1 MCEGETVSDLKD
13 PRVLFA
19 AERTLLAWN
28 RTSIGLIAFGFVVER
43 AGLLIKAIEHGS
55 THSSSNKATFWLG
68 LSFIVL
74 GAVCAVVSSYQY
86 AAVLKT
92 LTKAEFPEG
101 YSPRWG
107 LVVNTVVALLGL
119 ALVIALYMQ

>member
-1 MCEGETVSDLKD
+1 MSDLKD

-28 RTSIGLIAFGFVVER
+28 RTSLGLIAFGFVVER
-43 AGLLIKAIEHGS
+43 AGLLLKALEHTSSRDALHTS
-55 THSSSNKATFWLG
+55 TFFLG
-68 LSFIVL
+68 LAFILL
-74 GAVCAVVSSYQY
+74 GAACAAVSSYQY

-92 LTKAEFPEG
+92 LTRAEFPTG

-107 LVVNTVVALLGL
+107 LTVNIVVALLGL
-119 ALVIALYMQ
+119 ALVVVLYAQ

>member
-1 MCEGETVSDLKD
+1 MCEGEIVSDLKD

-43 AGLLIKAIEHGS
+43 TGLLIKAIEHKSLQDSYS
-55 THSSSNKATFWLG
+55 TATFWLG
-68 LSFIVL
+68 LGFIIL
-74 GAVCAVVSSYQY
+74 GAICAAVSSYQY

-92 LTKAEFPEG
+92 LTRAEFPEG

-107 LVVNTVVALLGL
+107 LAVNIVVALLGL
-119 ALVIALYMQ
+119 ALVIALYAQ

>member
-1 MCEGETVSDLKD
+1 VSDLKD

-19 AERTLLAWN
+19 AERTMLAWN

-43 AGLLIKAIEHGS
+43 TGILIKALEHQS
-55 THSSSNKATFWLG
+55 SHHSLNAATFWIGLG
-68 LSFIVL
+68 FIIL
-74 GAVCAVVSSYQY
+74 GAVCAAVSSYQY

-92 LTKAEFPEG
+92 LTQAEFPEG

-107 LVVNTVVALLGL
+107 LVVNIAVALLGL
-119 ALVIALYMQ
+119 VLVVALYAQ

>member
-1 MCEGETVSDLKD
+1 MSDLKD

-43 AGLLIKAIEHGS
+43 AGLLLRALGHTATPETVH
-55 THSSSNKATFWLG
+55 NATFFLG
-68 LSFIVL
+68 LAFILL
-74 GAVCAVVSSYQY
+74 GAACAVISAYQY

-92 LTKAEFPEG
+92 LTRAEFPQG

-107 LVVNTVVALLGL
+107 LTVNIVVALLGL
-119 ALVIALYMQ
+119 ALVVVLYAQ

>member
-1 MCEGETVSDLKD
+1 LREGEIVSDLKD

-28 RTSIGLIAFGFVVER
+28 RTSIALIAFGFVVER
-43 AGLLIKAIEHGS
+43 TGLLIQAIDHK
-55 THSSSNKATFWLG
+55 TPHDAMNTATFWLG
-68 LSFIVL
+68 LGFIFL

-92 LTKAEFPEG
+92 LTQAEFPEG
-101 YSPRWG
+101 YSARWG
-107 LVVNTVVALLGL
+107 LVVNIVVALLGL
-119 ALVIALYMQ
+119 ALVVVLYAQ

>member
-1 MCEGETVSDLKD
+1 MCEGEIVSDLKD

-19 AERTLLAWN
+19 AERTMLAWN

-43 AGLLIKAIEHGS
+43 TGLLIKALEHK
-55 THSSSNKATFWLG
+55 SSHDSMNAGTFWLG
-68 LSFIVL
+68 LGFIVL
-74 GAVCAVVSSYQY
+74 GAFCAAVSSYQY

-92 LTKAEFPEG
+92 LTRAEFPEG

-107 LVVNTVVALLGL
+107 LVVNMIVALLGL
-119 ALVIALYMQ
+119 VLVVVLYTQ

>member
-1 MCEGETVSDLKD
+1 MSELKD

-43 AGLLIKAIEHGS
+43 TGLLIKALEQASPRDSFHA
-55 THSSSNKATFWLG
+55 ATFWLG
-68 LSFIVL
+68 LGFIAL
-74 GAVCAVVSSYQY
+74 GAICAAVSSYQY

-92 LTKAEFPEG
+92 LTPAEFPQG

-107 LVVNTVVALLGL
+107 LVVNVVVALLGV
-119 ALVIALYMQ
+119 ALVVALYAR